1 MADNIFSLEV
11 LRACKGDCLLLH
23 YGTQDDPGLALIDGG
38 HDNVYQP
45 FLRPRLEELR
55 IERGLADD
63 EPLTIDLMMLSHIDE
78 DHVAGLLELTAELC
92 DADDNQQPKIV
103 QVLDLWHNTFDDII
117 ENDADELANGVSL
130 QFGPASLNGDLPADA
145 FADLTDPADAR
156 TAADG
161 VMVLASVPQGRQLRL
176 DAEKLKIDRNVD
188 LDGKLVVADAGDQPV
203 DMGKG
208 LTFTVVGPML
218 PEVKAL
224 QQKHME
230 WLRDTP
236 AGKRAAAEALAAYVD
251 KSVPN
256 LSSIVVLA
264 EVGTKRI
271 LFTGDARGDKILE
284 GLEQASVV
292 DAGGS
297 IHVDVLKGPHHGSSN
312 NVEPAFFER
321 ITADHYVFSG
331 NGEHGNP
338 ERETLEMLAAARG
351 DGDYRIH
358 LTYPVDEIDVA
369 RKQDWEIERGKE
381 IKRHAK
387 NPAVEIRAEWSDD
400 VNSLAA
406 FLADH
411 PDVADRILTVEEGV
425 PHMIDLLGQP

>member
-1 MADNIFSLEV
+1 MADNIFNLEI

-23 YGTQDDPGLALIDGG
+23 YGTEDDPGLALIDGG

-45 FLRPRLEELR
+45 FLKPRLEEIRNER
-55 IERGLADD
+55 IEGGLPDD
-63 EPLTIDLMMLSHIDE
+63 QPLTIDLMMLSHIDE
-78 DHVAGLLELTAELC
+78 DHVAGLLELTAELL
-92 DADDNQQPKIV
+92 DDSQQPKIV

-117 ENDADELANGVSL
+117 NNDADELADGVGQ
-130 QFGPASLNGDLPADA
+130 QFGPASLNGDLPADDA

-156 TAADG
+156 TAAAA

-176 DAEKLKIDRNVD
+176 DAEKLNIDLNVD
-188 LDGKLVVADAGDQPV
+188 VGGKLIVADSGNQPV

-224 QQKHME
+224 QQKHKE

-264 EVGTKRI
+264 EVDTKRI

-284 GLEQASVV
+284 GLELVGLM
-292 DAGGS
+292 DEGGS
-297 IHVDVLKGPHHGSSN
+297 IHLNVLKGQHHGSFN
-312 NVEPAFFER
+312 NVEPEFFER
-321 ITADHYVFSG
+321 VTADHYVFSG

-338 ERETLEMLAAARG
+338 ERETLEMLATARG
-351 DGDYRIH
+351 DSKYQIH
-358 LTYPVDEIDVA
+358 LTYPIDEIDVA
-369 RKQDWEIERGKE
+369 RKDDWEIERGKD

-387 NPAVEIRAEWSDD
+387 NPAAEIRDEWSDD

-406 FLADH
+406 FLSDH
-411 PDVADRILTVEEGV
+411 PDVAVRIVFVEEGV
-425 PHMIDLLGQP
+425 PHTIDLGG